1 MADSLLL
8 VSPRSKV
15 DDLLLAARSRLHRLS
30 PLQAWDEW
38 QAGALLVD
46 IRSELHRRIEGEIPG
61 SLVLERNVLEWRLD
75 PGSDARIAEAA
86 ADRRVIVVCNA
97 GFTSSLA
104 AAALLDVGVWATDL
118 DGGFRGWR
126 AVGLP
131 TVSGATPAGRRVPA
145 GGSSPVPCEAQRPL
159 TPASLLRALA
169 AGVDSALALHS
180 GAVRNAAIAAAPC
193 IGEAAG
199 RRCPSGPAQR
209 P

>member
-8 VSPRSKV
+8 VRPRSKV

-30 PLQAWDEW
+30 PLQAWDES

-46 IRSELHRRIEGEIPG
+46 IRPELHRRLEGEIPG

-75 PGSDARIAEAA
+75 PGSDARIPEAA

-104 AAALLDVGVWATDL
+104 AAALLDVGVCRATDL

-126 AVGLP
+126 AAGLP
-131 TVSGATPAGRRVPA
+131 DRQRRHACRATGTG
-145 GGSSPVPCEAQRPL
+145 GGSLPVPCEAPRPL
-159 TPASLLRALA
+159 SPASLLRALA

-180 GAVRNAAIAAAPC
+180 GAVRNAAIAAAH
-193 IGEAAG
+193 
-199 RRCPSGPAQR
+199 RRP
-209 P
+209 